1 MILQILIYYSLMLS
15 EEGVKDIIRG
25 FHYESFFIEYIIIAV
40 NKRVNKFLLNNEHF
54 GATVYYY
61 HNCT

>member
-1 MILQILIYYSLMLS
+1 MLS